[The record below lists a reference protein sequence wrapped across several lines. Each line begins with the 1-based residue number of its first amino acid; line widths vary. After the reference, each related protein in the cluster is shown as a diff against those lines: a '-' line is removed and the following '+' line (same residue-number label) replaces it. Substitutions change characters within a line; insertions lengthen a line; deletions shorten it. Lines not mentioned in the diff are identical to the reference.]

1 MPRKLPA
8 LAVAVLSLI
17 VTAEASA
24 AGYATRT
31 LRVGSSGS
39 DVRAFQRY
47 LDRAGFDTS
56 ADGAFGPAT
65 QRSVMAFEQ
74 AEDHRVN
81 GVASRGEQRLVRAKA
96 SAADSGGEP
105 VQPAPEK
112 GYVDSNGLAVAPSS
126 APEEVKEII
135 DAGNRIAT
143 KPYKYGG
150 GHARWNDTGYDC
162 SGSVSYVLHAAGLL
176 SRALD
181 STGFMSY
188 GDARARHLGHHP
200 QQPEPR
206 VHDRRRPSLRHERP
220 RTDRIALDRADA
232 LGKRLP
238 RTSPRGILREDSW
251 HSPYSFCSCSRPS
264 PA

>member
-8 LAVAVLSLI
+8 LAVAVLCLT

-39 DVRAFQRY
+39 DVRALQRY

-56 ADGAFGPAT
+56 ADGAFGPNT
-65 QRSVMAFEQ
+65 RQSVMAFER
-74 AEDHRVN
+74 AEDRRVN
-81 GVASRGEQRLVRAKA
+81 GVASRSDQRLARAKA
-96 SAADSGGEP
+96 SASDGGGGEP
-105 VQPAPEK
+105 VEQAPEK
-112 GYVDSNGLAVAPSS
+112 GYIDSNGMAVAPSS
-126 APEEVKEII
+126 APDEVKAII
-135 DAGNRIAT
+135 DAGNEIAT

-176 SRALD
+176 GRARD

-188 GDARARHLGHHP
+188 GEAGRGTWITIRTNPGHAYMIVAGLRFDTSARSRTGSRWSEQMRSASGFRGRH
-200 QQPEPR
+200 PE
-206 VHDRRRPSLRHERP
+206 
-220 RTDRIALDRADA
+220 
-232 LGKRLP
+232 G
-238 RTSPRGILREDSW
+238 
-251 HSPYSFCSCSRPS
+251 F
-264 PA
+264 